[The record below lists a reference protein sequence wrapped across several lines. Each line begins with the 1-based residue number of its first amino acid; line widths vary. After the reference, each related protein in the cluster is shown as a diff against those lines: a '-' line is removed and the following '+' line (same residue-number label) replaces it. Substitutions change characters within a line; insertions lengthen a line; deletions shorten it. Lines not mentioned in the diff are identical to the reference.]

1 MRREEGQS
9 FSSRVKEELVRLPL
23 GKTCCMLSEIA
34 AFTQT
39 SGHLG
44 FRGRGGFSVSYR
56 LDNAGAARRL
66 FILLKR
72 RLNVSPTLHFVQT
85 PQLGGRRTCVL
96 TLSGDDASALLSAL
110 HMIETDEEGQTHFRR
125 TVPRHPLTR
134 LCCRKAFF
142 RGAFLGAGTVS
153 NPEKSYHFEWKAED
167 DQLTSALKKLL
178 EKAELPYH
186 AYVRKG
192 QTVVYLKGAQ
202 QISDILAVMG
212 AARSVLALENIRA
225 GKQLR
230 ASVSRAANCDE
241 HNGDKALNASL
252 AQMEAI
258 RRISLKVGLFTLP
271 PALQQ
276 IARLRL
282 ERPELTLQELGEQL
296 DPPVGKSGVNHR
308 MRRLMEI
315 SAGLDA
321 DESQKEAPDT

>member
-9 FSSRVKEELVRLPL
+9 FSARVKEELVRLPL

-44 FRGRGGFSVSYR
+44 FRGRGGFTVSYR

-66 FILLKR
+66 FLLLKR

-96 TLSGDDASALLSAL
+96 TLSGEDAGILLNAL
-110 HMIETDEEGQTHFRR
+110 HMTETDEEGQTHFRR
-125 TVPRHPLTR
+125 TVPRHPMTR

-142 RGAFLGAGTVS
+142 RGAFLGAGTIS

-167 DQLTSALKKLL
+167 EQLPDTLRKLL
-178 EKAELPYH
+178 EKAELPWHTYT
-186 AYVRKG
+186 RKG

-202 QISDILAVMG
+202 QISDMLAAMG
-212 AARSVLALENIRA
+212 AAQSVLSMENIRA

-230 ASVSRAANCDE
+230 ASVARAANCDE
-241 HNGDKALNASL
+241 HNGEKALDASL

-258 RRISLKVGLFTLP
+258 KRISLKIGLFTLP

-276 IARLRL
+276 VARMRL
-282 ERPELTLQELGEQL
+282 EHPELSLQELGEQM
-296 DPPVGKSGVNHR
+296 DPPVGKSGINHR
-308 MRRLMEI
+308 MRRLMAI
-315 SAGLDA
+315 SAGL
-321 DESQKEAPDT
+321 EEK

>member
-1 MRREEGQS
+1 
-9 FSSRVKEELVRLPL
+9 
-23 GKTCCMLSEIA
+23 
-34 AFTQT
+34 
-39 SGHLG
+39 
-44 FRGRGGFSVSYR
+44 
-56 LDNAGAARRL
+56 
-66 FILLKR
+66 
-72 RLNVSPTLHFVQT
+72 
-85 PQLGGRRTCVL
+85 
-96 TLSGDDASALLSAL
+96 
-110 HMIETDEEGQTHFRR
+110 
-125 TVPRHPLTR
+125 
-134 LCCRKAFF
+134 
-142 RGAFLGAGTVS
+142 
-153 NPEKSYHFEWKAED
+153 
-167 DQLTSALKKLL
+167 
-178 EKAELPYH
+178 
-186 AYVRKG
+186 
-192 QTVVYLKGAQ
+192 
-202 QISDILAVMG
+202 MG